1 MGGNHNFLTRLRT
14 GRYAKIGNLVLK
26 SKNLE
31 LLKAVIYEQ
40 THVAQLQDKGI
51 ALRKTLL
58 LQGAHGNGRCFSA
71 MVIAGESMLPF
82 FRVRT
87 SLIFKEDCDETIDNL
102 YTLFS
107 LIAEERGVYLI
118 DDIDTALDM
127 KNDKVV
133 DTLANLLKEN
143 RDYGSSLIILTSQ
156 PGFVSNDSL
165 SIAIDQTVTYS
176 YPDREDI
183 KKLFEIYLPHLDI
196 SDEENVSNRFI
207 LATDNM
213 SCADIVRVLHRA
225 RSENEI
231 TGVPVRNSQLLSYFI
246 DNIKETRFCL

>member
-1 MGGNHNFLTRLRT
+1 MGVNHNFLTRLRT

-133 DTLANLLKEN
+133 DT
-143 RDYGSSLIILTSQ
+143 
-156 PGFVSNDSL
+156 P
-165 SIAIDQTVTYS
+165 IAIDQTVTYA

>member
-133 DTLANLLKEN
+133 DTLANLLKPFN
-143 RDYGSSLIILTSQ
+143 R
-156 PGFVSNDSL
+156 
-165 SIAIDQTVTYS
+165 
-176 YPDREDI
+176 
-183 KKLFEIYLPHLDI
+183 H
-196 SDEENVSNRFI
+196 
-207 LATDNM
+207 
-213 SCADIVRVLHRA
+213 
-225 RSENEI
+225 
-231 TGVPVRNSQLLSYFI
+231 
-246 DNIKETRFCL
+246 